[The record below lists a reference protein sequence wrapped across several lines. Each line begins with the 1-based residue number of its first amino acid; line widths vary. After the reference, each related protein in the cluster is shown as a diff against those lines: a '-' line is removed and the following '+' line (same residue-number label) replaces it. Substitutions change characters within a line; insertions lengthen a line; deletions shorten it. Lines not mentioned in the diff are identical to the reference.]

1 MAKWPLYL
9 TASCAHNVAKNF
21 GLPEILTWLSL
32 RCCHYQELDA
42 LKGFNFHVSVIHT
55 WILSCP
61 ELDLERTT
69 SQRTRKCFPTTYLHI
84 FHVDKHFNVL
94 FNIQQKYFKELV
106 PGEKTAKYTYL
117 FSGVNTKTWIQ
128 LLDGYVYSC
137 SFGVP
142 ITETEFRIDYD
153 FISLS
158 QRHSCSILEV
168 LSKKLNQ
175 NGNFRAQMKYLR
187 AECSVFMS
195 NWILESVR
203 E

>member
-94 FNIQQKYFKELV
+94 FNIQQIYFKELV

-117 FSGVNTKTWIQ
+117 FSGVNMNTWIQ

-137 SFGVP
+137 SFNVP
-142 ITETEFRIDYD
+142 IIQDWLWLHFPQPKAFLQYSWGFKQKIK
-153 FISLS
+153 
-158 QRHSCSILEV
+158 
-168 LSKKLNQ
+168 SKWKFQSTNEIPKSRVFSVYVKLNS
-175 NGNFRAQMKYLR
+175 RK
-187 AECSVFMS
+187 CKSIS
-195 NWILESVR
+195 
-203 E
+203 